1 MDFKIITDF
10 EAGTA
15 MMSWDK
21 EDSIRGN
28 IYFSLNIIPGTIF
41 NNPTFGLK
49 LSDIKKITTN
59 SIELI
64 HQRIIKALQW
74 MIDVGKATSVSVL
87 VERDTIDKNR
97 VNIKVDMKQSD
108 GTAITYSQFKTVGG
122 PSDTF
127 VTP

>member
-28 IYFSLNIIPGTIF
+28 IFFSLNIIPGSIF

-49 LSDIKKITTN
+49 LDDIKKITTA

-64 HQRIIKALQW
+64 HQRITNSLQW
-74 MIDVGKATSVSVL
+74 IIDVGKATSIVVL
-87 VERDTIDKNR
+87 VEKDDLDKNR
-97 VNIKVDMKQSD
+97 INIKIEAVQSD
-108 GTAITYSQFKTVGG
+108 GTALSYSQFLPVGG
-122 PSDTF
+122 PSDGF